1 MKIRNFEDLLSHL
14 FDSFDPSEKAELEK
28 KREEKEKKSIKNKGF
43 SYRFGRL
50 LIMTA
55 FDVGKSKH
63 VYVTGRCAVKI
74 KINDFILSTE
84 MIMQIFDLIL

>member
-28 KREEKEKKSIKNKGF
+28 KREQEKKSIKIKDF
-43 SYRFGRL
+43 FGWL

>member
-1 MKIRNFEDLLSHL
+1 MKR
-14 FDSFDPSEKAELEK
+14 
-28 KREEKEKKSIKNKGF
+28 KEKKKRKKEKKIKD
-43 SYRFGRL
+43 FGWL

>member
-28 KREEKEKKSIKNKGF
+28 KREEKEKKSSKNKGF
-43 SYRFGRL
+43 FGWL